1 MNSAVYSVSLNLLSA
16 VIGWL
21 AAVGFAALR
30 RQRRRTR
37 RVRAF
42 RDFFGTS
49 GHLLV
54 IHSAVLDELSTD
66 NDASAVGHSVYNYPA
81 TDIRATRFLARLFE
95 SVGLKE
101 GVDFSILP
109 DIKVKNYQD
118 LWGKDLVLLCGPARN
133 GVMRD
138 LSSAIRMRY
147 MMEVGENGSN
157 VLRDMHRGGQQ
168 MLASRELTRPTND
181 GNFDYGLL
189 ASLPNP
195 NNHSRR
201 LVILAGVHG
210 TGTVGAAQ
218 FLAIEEELLK
228 LATRRTDQVVSEVV
242 QALYDGD
249 IETPTSLRLV

>member
-1 MNSAVYSVSLNLLSA
+1 VNSAVYAVSLNLLSA
-16 VIGWL
+16 AIGWL

-30 RQRRRTR
+30 RQQRRTR

-42 RDFFGTS
+42 HDFFGTS

-54 IHSAVLDELSTD
+54 IHSAVLDELSPD

-95 SVGLKE
+95 TVGLKE
-101 GVDFSILP
+101 GVDFNILP
-109 DIKVKNYQD
+109 DIKVKEDQD
-118 LWGKDLVLLCGPARN
+118 LWDKDLVLLCGPARN
-133 GVMRD
+133 RVMRD
-138 LSSAIRMRY
+138 LSSAIRIRY
-147 MMEVGENGSN
+147 TMEADEDGSN
-157 VLRDMHRGGQQ
+157 ILKDMHRGGQQ

-195 NNHSRR
+195 NNHNRR
-201 LVILAGVHG
+201 LVILAGIHG

-218 FLAIEEELLK
+218 FVAMDGELLK
-228 LATRRTDQVVSEVV
+228 LTMKRKDQVVSEVV

>member
-1 MNSAVYSVSLNLLSA
+1 MSSAVYAVSLNLVAA

-30 RQRRRTR
+30 QRWRRGR

-42 RDFFGTS
+42 HDFFGAS
-49 GHLLV
+49 GQLLV
-54 IHSAVLDELSTD
+54 IHSAVLDKPSSGSD
-66 NDASAVGHSVYNYPA
+66 VDYPIYNYPA

-101 GVDFSILP
+101 GLNFNILP
-109 DIKVKNYQD
+109 DIKVKRDHN
-118 LWGKDLVLLCGPARN
+118 LWDKDLVLLCGPARN
-133 GVMRD
+133 HVARD
-138 LSSAIRMRY
+138 LGPALRMRY
-147 MMEVGENGSN
+147 TMELDQDGSN
-157 VLRDMHRGGQQ
+157 VLKDTLRGGQQ
-168 MLASRELTRPTND
+168 MLTSRELAQPTSNE
-181 GNFDYGLL
+181 NFDYGIV

-195 NNHSRR
+195 NNHSRQ

-218 FLAIEEELLK
+218 FLTVDGELPKLVKGRKDRVVCELVKAI
-228 LATRRTDQVVSEVV
+228 
-242 QALYDGD
+242 YDDD